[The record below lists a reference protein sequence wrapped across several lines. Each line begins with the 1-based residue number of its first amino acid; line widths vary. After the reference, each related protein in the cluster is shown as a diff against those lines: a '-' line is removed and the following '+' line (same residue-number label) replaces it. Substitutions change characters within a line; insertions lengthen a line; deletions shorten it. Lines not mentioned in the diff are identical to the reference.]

1 MLRSDKKR
9 LMDSVLV
16 SVSQLA
22 KAKSFRSEDIDE
34 SSRLVEDIGF
44 ESLDL
49 ARLVAIL
56 DFQTGLDPFSALVAV
71 TSVRTVGDLCE
82 AYAKAYEQGDLNRSD
97 SR

>member
-1 MLRSDKKR
+1 MLKSDKKR
-9 LMDSVLV
+9 VMDSVLA
-16 SVSQLA
+16 SVSELA
-22 KAKSFRSEDIDE
+22 KEKSFRSEDVDE

-82 AYAKAYEQGDLNRSD
+82 AYAKAHEQGGSSRSD
-97 SR
+97 SP